1 MLVAWDNK
9 TMLDHKSIKGL
20 IAELVACVGP
30 EVAKEVIV
38 DLSDPWFMNS
48 DNSQQLELI
57 FIAYTISSWQ
67 MYRSEM

>member
-38 DLSDPWFMNS
+38 DLSDP
-48 DNSQQLELI
+48 
-57 FIAYTISSWQ
+57 
-67 MYRSEM
+67 